1 MAAYGFSRLKSGKLV
16 LDVHVTERALMLSLA
31 QQMAEFVAP
40 DPLAADAD
48 PLAAMVGIDPE
59 AVVPDDPALARLFPD
74 AFKDDPEAARDFRR
88 FTERGLRE
96 AKAVNAL
103 TVAEA
108 LDADS
113 PRIVIPADEIGSWLG
128 FLNDTRIA
136 LGTRIGITEDNHDE
150 LAALPED
157 DPSSGPFHV
166 YDWLTYLQDSLVH
179 LLVGGGS

>member
-1 MAAYGFSRLKSGKLV
+1 MAAYGFARSRSGGLV
-16 LDVHVTERALMLSLA
+16 LSVHETERALLLSLA

-59 AVVPDDPALARLFPD
+59 AMVPDDPALARLFPD
-74 AFKDDPEAARDFRR
+74 AFRDDPEAARDFRR

-103 TVAEA
+103 TVAET
-108 LDADS
+108 LGVDGR
-113 PRIVIPADEIGSWLG
+113 RITIPADDIGAWLG

-136 LGTRIGITEDNHDE
+136 LGTRIGITEDNHEE

-179 LLVGGGS
+179 LLVGDGT